1 MTVAAWKILL
11 RIAEQP
17 HAQMSGTALR
27 RACGGGEPSLVR
39 LGALI
44 RTPGGAAGPLILA
57 HDSDDDAFEDGHE
70 HHVVDAG
77 SRVAVAQPTADPHLY
92 RLNIDWLLRA
102 LARSLGIKR
111 ALLTAELLPD
121 LLWRL
126 GGLTVGSREPIF
138 FLARRLFHGDNFA
151 KVRAE
156 LSAMLGQQPFVVLI
170 TAPAGQELALPAGLR
185 LISLH
190 DCAWLDSEG
199 VQFDQERVSEV
210 VRTAFAAPEEMT
222 NFWHSPTYD
231 QVRLGGMTFKLSP
244 NRRQAVRKLHQASKT
259 DDPWVEGKLLVQG
272 KMVDAFKGLKPD
284 WRLLIESDERGKYRL
299 RASLPESLTS
309 ETAHPT
315 PAG

>member
-1 MTVAAWKILL
+1 MTVAAWKMLL

-17 HAQMSGTALR
+17 HTQMSGTALR
-27 RACGGGEPSLVR
+27 RACAGGESSLVK

-44 RTPGGAAGPLILA
+44 RTPGSAAGPPLLA
-57 HDSDDDAFEDGHE
+57 HDSDDDAFEDGYE
-70 HHVVDAG
+70 HHMVDAG
-77 SRVAVAQPTADPHLY
+77 SRVGVAQPTCDPHLY
-92 RLNIDWLLRA
+92 RLSIDWLLRA
-102 LARSLGIKR
+102 LTRSLNIKR
-111 ALLTAELLPD
+111 AFLTTELLPD

-126 GGLTVGSREPIF
+126 GGLRLDSREPIF

-151 KVRAE
+151 TVRAE
-156 LSAMLGQQPFVVLI
+156 LSAMMGQQPFVVLM
-170 TAPAGQELALPAGLR
+170 TAPVGRAIALPPGLC

-272 KMVDAFKGLKPD
+272 RMVDAFKGLKPN
-284 WRLLIESDERGKYRL
+284 WRLLIVSDGRGKYRL
-299 RASLPESLTS
+299 RERLPISLDPEI
-309 ETAHPT
+309 AHSTPT
-315 PAG
+315 V

>member
-1 MTVAAWKILL
+1 VK
-11 RIAEQP
+11 
-17 HAQMSGTALR
+17 
-27 RACGGGEPSLVR
+27 

-44 RTPGGAAGPLILA
+44 RTPSSAAAPLLLA
-57 HDSDDDAFEDGHE
+57 HDSDDAAFEDGYE
-70 HHVVDAG
+70 HHIVDAG
-77 SRVAVAQPTADPHLY
+77 SRVAVAQPTNDPNLY
-92 RLNIDWLLRA
+92 RLSVDWLLRA
-102 LARSLGIKR
+102 LARSLSVKR
-111 ALLTAELLPD
+111 AFLTAEVFPD

-126 GGLTVGSREPIF
+126 GGLPLDNREPIF

-151 KVRAE
+151 KVRVE
-156 LSAMLGQQPFVVLI
+156 LSAMVGQQPFVVLV
-170 TAPAGQELALPAGLR
+170 TAPVGREIALPPGLR

-199 VQFDQERVSEV
+199 VHVDQERIAEV

-244 NRRQAVRKLHQASKT
+244 NRRQAVRKVHQASKT
-259 DDPWVEGKLLVQG
+259 DDPWVEGKNLAQG
-272 KMVDAFKGLKPD
+272 RMVDAFKGLKPD
-284 WRLLIESDERGKYRL
+284 WRLLIESDGRGKYRL
-299 RASLPESLTS
+299 RESLPKSLTS